1 MTYSDVAVALWPT
14 GYVYGYGL
22 GQPNGGYWTLTG
34 KVITQDNAP
43 LALSHPWSLPELVGI
58 SGRPSVHQH
67 LQVAPGACRI
77 GRDQR

>member
-43 LALSHPWSLPELVGI
+43 LALTTP
-58 SGRPSVHQH
+58 GRYLNSWGYPDPAFTNTFS
-67 LQVAPGACRI
+67 APGACRI